1 MSTCGS
7 WFTPDL
13 EAQLAQTGTHLT
25 EQVDWATKRKDGRPK
40 VFWNDAERET
50 LARLTATEMTEG
62 RQPSHLKALIVAQ
75 MALPEERRRILH
87 TVSDMPWLKPAVA
100 AHRRGLLAPRPPPR
114 SPVISTA
121 PPTAAVLPAAQ
132 AATFPT
138 VPAPITSSNGFRHET
153 TTTHPGGTST
163 PASPSPAELAFDAL
177 QAQEAQALTQSL
189 RALRAPLVSVLAGIF
204 RDALAQALQALP
216 EVPGADPA
224 KHQPFG
230 TRTARPTL
238 PTVLVAGLKGAQKT
252 IIETEFGHLFNLRFY
267 GSDESKDHLRTLA
280 TQSTFAVAVTD
291 FLSHS
296 QTDIMRDRSQH
307 YVPAGG
313 GLSSLRQ
320 ALVNLA
326 GTAH

>member
-1 MSTCGS
+1 
-7 WFTPDL
+7 
-13 EAQLAQTGTHLT
+13 
-25 EQVDWATKRKDGRPK
+25 
-40 VFWNDAERET
+40 
-50 LARLTATEMTEG
+50 
-62 RQPSHLKALIVAQ
+62 
-75 MALPEERRRILH
+75 
-87 TVSDMPWLKPAVA
+87 
-100 AHRRGLLAPRPPPR
+100 
-114 SPVISTA
+114 
-121 PPTAAVLPAAQ
+121 
-132 AATFPT
+132 
-138 VPAPITSSNGFRHET
+138 
-153 TTTHPGGTST
+153 
-163 PASPSPAELAFDAL
+163 
-177 QAQEAQALTQSL
+177 
-189 RALRAPLVSVLAGIF
+189 
-204 RDALAQALQALP
+204 
-216 EVPGADPA
+216 VPGADPA